1 MTRSTARRSRAEPQA
16 QSTAP
21 APAQRAA
28 VRVAAP
34 GPALRGPDRACR
46 WRCACNVA
54 RVRPLTELTGAGD
67 PAWGQVTGMIAQSPV
82 PVEVLPPDRAQC
94 GASSRQLQVTV
105 RSALGAVALN
115 TGGMLV
121 DHRWVRVYGG
131 IRGSRRDAGAR
142 RGQRLPRK
150 AAGTAFPRTGW

>member
-1 MTRSTARRSRAEPQA
+1 
-16 QSTAP
+16 
-21 APAQRAA
+21 
-28 VRVAAP
+28 
-34 GPALRGPDRACR
+34 
-46 WRCACNVA
+46 
-54 RVRPLTELTGAGD
+54 
-67 PAWGQVTGMIAQSPV
+67 MIAQSPV

-131 IRGSRRDAGAR
+131 SGEAGGMPGLAEVNDFPAEPARDGVPPHGLVIALR
-142 RGQRLPRK
+142 SK
-150 AAGTAFPRTGW
+150 AVAWDS